1 VLIDLKELSAQRRR
15 LLLGCLILSIGCGTI
30 GGSRTLVS
38 VDSESR
44 GQPVYSITGE
54 LIGKT
59 PVFVELVPR
68 PRLLLYTGQGI
79 NRTRHRIDCRFGW
92 WQTPLEN
99 LPLVL
104 VGTPFLLAS
113 TGFSAPV
120 GLVAPVFLGS
130 MVDTYNGAAFICPP
144 HIVLPSKAVAAE
156 RPRHLQC
163 GLDVP
168 DDLDKASVRRLEA
181 TWRKKGR
188 GAAACAKFV
197 DRGALATQ
205 GRVTEMPEVLTG
217 LSETERV
224 KIYRFGYQTGMDQL
238 VRFRISPDQP
248 KTDSEPGD
256 LEVVTYP
263 AKSTA
268 TVVTQVGSSDGVPT
282 LDENASINTSD
293 TASHDLEDAKDSE
306 SVSNRQTVAARPG
319 SASLQASVAK
329 NSFDESGATQPKP
342 VTTTGALPAVTDP
355 SQNPAS
361 AQTEVSFNVE
371 VFDLH
376 RLELSESYQL
386 QVMLPRSSNPTLN
399 TAYARKYIH
408 LIPDAFALATGTYQ
422 TSGPNES
429 GASPTGSLVI
439 TQVSH
444 PSGFRRWDYQLS
456 IGSELVLDFLEHE
469 LHRSSSLEPSADG
482 EPWIRYR
489 RLGGGIGGNVD
500 FHTPMGALRLGVAL
514 GGLIIDASQ
523 PSTTEV
529 SGTIGLRIR
538 HTVFLTEQVFAQFAL
553 DADGLSAKLDTVEI
567 NQIRSVKLQ
576 LGMHWPGIEGW
587 MRSWL

>member
-1 VLIDLKELSAQRRR
+1 MF
-15 LLLGCLILSIGCGTI
+15 TN
-30 GGSRTLVS
+30 
-38 VDSESR
+38 
-44 GQPVYSITGE
+44 TGE
-54 LIGKT
+54 LIGTT

-79 NRTRHRIDCRFGW
+79 KRTRHRIDCRFGW

-113 TGFSAPV
+113 IGFSAPV

-144 HIVLPSKAVAAE
+144 HIVLPSKVVAAE

-168 DDLDKASVRRLEA
+168 DDLDKASVRRLEDA
-181 TWRKKGR
+181 WRKKGR

-197 DRGALATQ
+197 DRDTLATQ
-205 GRVTEMPEVLTG
+205 GRVTEMPAVLTG

-238 VRFRISPDQP
+238 VRFSISPDQP
-248 KTDSEPGD
+248 KTDSESGD

-306 SVSNRQTVAARPG
+306 SVSNRQTVGARPK

-329 NSFDESGATQPKP
+329 NSLDESGATQPKP
-342 VTTTGALPAVTDP
+342 VTTTGAMPAVTDP
-355 SQNPAS
+355 TRDSAS
-361 AQTEVSFNVE
+361 AQTAVNFNVE

-376 RLELSESYQL
+376 RLELSEPYQL
-386 QVMLPRSSNPTLN
+386 QVMLPRRSNPTFSS
-399 TAYARKYIH
+399 AYARKYIH
-408 LIPDAFALATGTYQ
+408 LIPDAFALATGTYH
-422 TSGPNES
+422 TGGPDGSGES
-429 GASPTGSLVI
+429 PAGSFVI

-456 IGSELVLDFLEHE
+456 IGSEIVLDLLEHE
-469 LHRSSSLEPSADG
+469 LQLSSPSEGPMHGD
-482 EPWIRYR
+482 PRIRYR

-500 FHTPMGALRLGVAL
+500 FHTPLGALRLGVVL

-523 PSTTEV
+523 PSTTEA
-529 SGTIGLRIR
+529 SGILGFRVR
-538 HTVFLTEQVFAQFAL
+538 HTVFLTEQLFAQFAF
-553 DADGLSAKLDTVEI
+553 DADSISAKIDTFKVSEI
-567 NQIRSVKLQ
+567 MSIKLQ
-576 LGMHWPGIEGW
+576 VGMYWPGIEGW